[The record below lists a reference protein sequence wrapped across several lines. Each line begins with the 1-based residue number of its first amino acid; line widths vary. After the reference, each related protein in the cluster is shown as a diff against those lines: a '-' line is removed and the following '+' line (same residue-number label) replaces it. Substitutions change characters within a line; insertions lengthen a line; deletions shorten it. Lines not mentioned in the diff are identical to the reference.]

1 MVRRFH
7 ISTEFAFLFSGVL
20 IVVMVWGA
28 NLLGRLAGET
38 SSGHGGDELYLWLI
52 LMFQGLAFSTVGAVY
67 ENYRELMASPILTK
81 RYIVGYLFIAD
92 GALHLLA
99 LNQHLGEFFPA
110 LFFAVVAPAQILVG
124 MFYPRLHRG
133 LDSAWF
139 LFTAFLIAS
148 FAVTRTFAVW
158 PIGVVDAV
166 DPLGI
171 ISKLVELL
179 TVWLLIS
186 LVRAAR
192 TETRNRQ
199 QRSPAQGP

>member
-20 IVVMVWGA
+20 IIVMVWGA
-28 NLLGRLAGET
+28 NLLGLLAGET
-38 SSGHGGDELYLWLI
+38 SSGHGADELYLWLI

-67 ENYRELMASPILTK
+67 ENYRELMANPILTK
-81 RYIVGYLFIAD
+81 RYLVGYLLIAD

-99 LNQHLGEFFPA
+99 LNQHLGEFFPT
-110 LFFAVVAPAQILVG
+110 LFFAVVAPAQILLG

-133 LDSAWF
+133 LDSAWL

-192 TETRNRQ
+192 TETRNRLQ
-199 QRSPAQGP
+199 GSPAKGP